1 MRYLKCIELRS
12 HTTLYG
18 GGVFLFC
25 FIISIYYSYV
35 VFDTKATFMQCV
47 APNALLVW
55 EF

>member
-1 MRYLKCIELRS
+1 MYRTQVTYY
-12 HTTLYG
+12 TLW